1 MDQIQNQLNKY
12 NNTQLSFSNLTTPVQ
27 NIRYIFDL
35 INTSGTGQ
43 ITAEELLIFLI
54 NIDSTITL
62 SDTNTLINEYDLNGN
77 GTLSFDEFLPIIG
90 TEITD
95 EKLREAFDSITTDG
109 AVDVNKFR
117 SYYNLLQINPIYR
130 NTNDEYVDIILR
142 MIGNSQEEFI
152 AFWNYINIQTNG

>member
-12 NNTQLSFSNLTTPVQ
+12 NNTQLPFSNLTTPVQ

-35 INTSGTGQ
+35 INTSGSGQ

-62 SDTNTLINEYDLNGN
+62 SDTNALINEYDLNGN

-95 EKLREAFDSITTDG
+95 EKLREAFDSITTEG
-109 AVDVNKFR
+109 VVDVNKFR

-130 NTNDEYVDIILR
+130 NTNDEYVDIIIR

-152 AFWNYINIQTNG
+152 AFWNYINIQING